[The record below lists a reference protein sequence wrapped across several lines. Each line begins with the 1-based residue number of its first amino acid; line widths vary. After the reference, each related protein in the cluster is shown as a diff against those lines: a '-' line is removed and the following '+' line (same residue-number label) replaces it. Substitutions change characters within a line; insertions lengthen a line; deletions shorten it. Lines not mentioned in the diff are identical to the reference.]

1 MRFGI
6 RMRVRDS
13 AIFKKGGCGCGRTRR
28 LKKLKN
34 IFIYIF
40 NILLWGSKNLGPCIG
55 LKSHILSTIRP
66 RRRNHGGISSLIAE
80 HVNVQGCWSERIILL
95 GFGICQ

>member
-1 MRFGI
+1 
-6 RMRVRDS
+6 MRVRDS
-13 AIFKKGGCGCGRTRR
+13 AIFKKGGCGCDGTRR

-66 RRRNHGGISSLIAE
+66 MRRNHGGTS
-80 HVNVQGCWSERIILL
+80 
-95 GFGICQ
+95 